1 MYVFIDKLV
10 LDLVTVR
17 LGRGYL
23 YLSWIIKNNKKSC
36 KLADYVIT
44 LLLPNSDDVVT
55 TQDTFYNFT
64 YLFGDTLYNITVYG
78 HNRGI
83 IHVPGAEDAVTT
95 VAFTSV
101 RTVTIRGTYL
111 HMYNI
116 CLQYIHICMYICM
129 YANMRSKFK
138 ILIKC

>member
-1 MYVFIDKLV
+1 M
-10 LDLVTVR
+10 R
-17 LGRGYL
+17 LGCGYL
-23 YLSWIIKNNKKSC
+23 YLSWIIKNNTKSC
-36 KLADYVIT
+36 KLAEYVIT
-44 LLLPNSDDVVT
+44 LTSSSFDDAIA
-55 TQDTFYNFT
+55 TQDTYYNIT

-83 IHVPGAEDAVTT
+83 IHVPGTEDAVTT
-95 VAFTSV
+95 VAYTSV

-116 CLQYIHICMYICM
+116 HLQYIHYICMYICM
-129 YANMRSKFK
+129 YANMRNKFK